1 MNSNNSINIL
11 SIKRIYY
18 KNKYQLNFLKGEYI
32 LNNMDINKL
41 LSAISKMDKEELEKN
56 IYKAQ
61 KILENS
67 NLKKELNSS
76 STYNTDT
83 SDK

>member
-1 MNSNNSINIL
+1 
-11 SIKRIYY
+11 
-18 KNKYQLNFLKGEYI
+18 
-32 LNNMDINKL
+32 MDINKL

-67 NLKKELNSS
+67 NIQKDLN
-76 STYNTDT
+76 NKDNN
-83 SDK
+83 K